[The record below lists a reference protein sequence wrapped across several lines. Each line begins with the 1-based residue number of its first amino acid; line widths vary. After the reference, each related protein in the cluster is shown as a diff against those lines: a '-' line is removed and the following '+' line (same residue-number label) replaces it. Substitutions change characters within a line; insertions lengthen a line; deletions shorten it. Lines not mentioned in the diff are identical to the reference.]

1 MKENLDDAIEEV
13 LRHEGGYVNH
23 PHDPGGATNQGIT
36 KKTYEHYLERKVSIE
51 EIQNIPIEHVK
62 AIYTKNYWGAVK
74 GDDLPSGVDF
84 AVFDWSVNS
93 GPRRAIKGL
102 QKVVG
107 ATTDGLIGPNTLK
120 AVAAEDPIRVI
131 SELHKDREEF
141 YRELST
147 FKTFGKGWIRRNN
160 ETKTY
165 ALSLAES

>member
-1 MKENLDDAIEEV
+1 MKKNLDNAIEEV

-23 PHDPGGATNQGIT
+23 PHDPGGATNQGVT
-36 KKTYEHYLERKVSIE
+36 QKTYEHYLERKVSIE
-51 EIQNIPIEHVK
+51 EIQNIPIEDVK

-74 GDDLPSGVDF
+74 GDELPSGVDF

-102 QKVVG
+102 QKVVR

-120 AVAAEDPIRVI
+120 AVAAKDPIRVI

-147 FKTFGKGWIRRNN
+147 FKTFGRGWIRRNN
-160 ETKTY
+160 ETKNY
-165 ALSLAES
+165 SLSLAES

>member
-107 ATTDGLIGPNTLK
+107 ATT
-120 AVAAEDPIRVI
+120 
-131 SELHKDREEF
+131 
-141 YRELST
+141 ELST
-147 FKTFGKGWIRRNN
+147 FKTFGRGWIRRNN